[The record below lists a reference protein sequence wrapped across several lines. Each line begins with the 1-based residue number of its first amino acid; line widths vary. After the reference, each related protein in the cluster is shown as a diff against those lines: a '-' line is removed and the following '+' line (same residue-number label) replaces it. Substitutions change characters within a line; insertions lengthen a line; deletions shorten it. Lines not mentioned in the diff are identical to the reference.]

1 MSSTMFSKHLRN
13 SEIAFNFCTKY
24 GGYYRIISGD
34 VFDENPP
41 TMRISQRNDTFFS
54 SKFNSTENESGIPF
68 SLLVNGTNHIECT
81 FLKSDP
87 RCTETAMIRV
97 ENVDSSIFSD
107 DLIGGI
113 MVIAQ
118 NQEKNW
124 VGVILDVEDDIERFQ
139 SFFNLKFS
147 DTDGVIE
154 PTLGEYNF

>member
-41 TMRISQRNDTFFS
+41 TMRISQRNDSFFT
-54 SKFNSTENESGIPF
+54 SKFNLTVNRSGNPF
-68 SLLVNGTNHIECT
+68 SLLLNGTNQIECT

-97 ENVDSSIFSD
+97 ENADPSIFSEE
-107 DLIGGI
+107 LIGGI

-118 NQEKNW
+118 NHDTNW
-124 VGVILDVEDDIERFQ
+124 IGVVLDLEDDIERFQ
-139 SFFNLKFS
+139 SYFNLKFS

-154 PTLGEYNF
+154 ATLGEYNF